1 MQFKCTPPLFDVMVA
16 FKLEIISSISIKFDI
31 VENCIITTLKR
42 QLISVFNIMLFIR
55 RYSISI
61 RILAIN
67 DDNNCCNLKTT

>member
-42 QLISVFNIMLFIR
+42 QLIAVFNIMLFIR

-67 DDNNCCNLKTT
+67 DDNNCCYLKTT

>member
-55 RYSISI
+55 SYSISI

-67 DDNNCCNLKTT
+67 DDNNCYLTTK

>member
-42 QLISVFNIMLFIR
+42 QLISVFSIMLFIR

-67 DDNNCCNLKTT
+67 DNNCCDLKTT